1 MPRQIIDV
9 ESSRPAYERRRR
21 RRLVVILAIV
31 IIVIAAVWFLTARVH
46 AEESHLAAGTLE
58 KACCLSLL

>member
-9 ESSRPAYERRRR
+9 ETSKPAYERRRR
-21 RRLVVILAIV
+21 RQFIVILAIV
-31 IIVIAAVWFLTARVH
+31 IIIIAAVWFLTQRVH

-58 KACCLSLL
+58 KACCLSLV

>member
-21 RRLVVILAIV
+21 RRFIVIFVVVIV
-31 IIVIAAVWFLTARVH
+31 IIAAVWFLTQRVH

-58 KACCLSLL
+58 KACCLSLV

>member
-9 ESSRPAYERRRR
+9 ESSRPAYERRRAR
-21 RRLVVILAIV
+21 RRFVILVVLIV
-31 IIVIAAVWFLTARVH
+31 IIAAVWFLTQRVH
-46 AEESHLAAGTLE
+46 AEETHLAAGTLE